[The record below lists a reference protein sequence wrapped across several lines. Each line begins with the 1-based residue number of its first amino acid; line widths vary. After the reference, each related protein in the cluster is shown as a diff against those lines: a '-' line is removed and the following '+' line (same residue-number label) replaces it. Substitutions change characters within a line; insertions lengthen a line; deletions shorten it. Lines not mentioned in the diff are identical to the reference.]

1 MLPTLSVS
9 VAGSNTRALMY
20 AVLSVTS
27 YYQHHHAK
35 DSSCDVETGH
45 SHSDAHLYLLVDD
58 AAIDIIR

>member
-20 AVLSVTS
+20 GFYRSLAITS
-27 YYQHHHAK
+27 TVAK
-35 DSSCDVETGH
+35 IPSCDVETSH

-58 AAIDIIR
+58 AAIDIIC